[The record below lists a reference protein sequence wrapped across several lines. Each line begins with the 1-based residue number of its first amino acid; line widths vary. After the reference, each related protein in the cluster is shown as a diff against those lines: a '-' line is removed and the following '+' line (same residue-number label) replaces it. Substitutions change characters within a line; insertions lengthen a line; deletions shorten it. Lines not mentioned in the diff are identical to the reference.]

1 MKTIYIT
8 KKINDSDNGSDK
20 INKKLRKI
28 KDKWYDD
35 IIITPIKLV
44 FEEGIKTVNPIIIDN
59 GVLRCLVVEIIYPE
73 SLIELPRVVFENVE
87 KIKIPSNLKRL
98 RHGNVSNCKLND
110 INLHNNLELID
121 CETFFGDKYLNKI
134 CIYPSV
140 KKIGLESFMYT
151 KIKKFIFLSTNVENF
166 SSAFYYTIVDKL
178 YCVNEE
184 LLSIIISCISI
195 TVRELTISL
204 NLVPKLVQELQK
216 RNDKKILPKLIIDC
230 PNDFYH
236 NMLYWEELNTIKRK
250 VLNCEIILSH
260 NYVVENFEEAKDIY
274 KEAPIDIYS
283 KEINDKCNQ
292 ILNSSSDIKL
302 KEKVLNYLID
312 IVKKHNDTILDE
324 ECYSYND
331 FNNISLSINNN
342 YYDNNTFMDKLDD
355 VLNNVN
361 LLNNSILLNND
372 ILLFLDDI
380 EKLITEINIS
390 NTSLNYLDE
399 SLYSDIYRY
408 LYILELTDSN
418 IKEKYKSNLLN
429 IISNYK
435 DIINKNIFDNISDFP
450 NTNILY
456 KNINEFELEFRK
468 YFFGEL
474 SSFYKDYF
482 KSIGIDVPEKV
493 DKAINGIYDSTKDNQ
508 RNIYYKVITDLISEI
523 KELNYTK
530 DKYIIERLDNII
542 NINLNEVEDDKLYNI
557 IKDLSKIK
565 YFLQYKENMLK
576 EKGLFKLVKRK

>member
-1 MKTIYIT
+1 M
-8 KKINDSDNGSDK
+8 
-20 INKKLRKI
+20 
-28 KDKWYDD
+28 
-35 IIITPIKLV
+35 
-44 FEEGIKTVNPIIIDN
+44 
-59 GVLRCLVVEIIYPE
+59 
-73 SLIELPRVVFENVE
+73 
-87 KIKIPSNLKRL
+87 
-98 RHGNVSNCKLND
+98 
-110 INLHNNLELID
+110 
-121 CETFFGDKYLNKI
+121 
-134 CIYPSV
+134 
-140 KKIGLESFMYT
+140 
-151 KIKKFIFLSTNVENF
+151 
-166 SSAFYYTIVDKL
+166 
-178 YCVNEE
+178 
-184 LLSIIISCISI
+184 
-195 TVRELTISL
+195 
-204 NLVPKLVQELQK
+204 
-216 RNDKKILPKLIIDC
+216 PKLIIDC

-292 ILNSSSDIKL
+292 ILNSCFDTKL

-342 YYDNNTFMDKLDD
+342 YYYGNNTFMDKLDN
-355 VLNNVN
+355 VLNTIN

-372 ILLFLDDI
+372 ILLFLNDI
-380 EKLITEINIS
+380 EILITEINIS

-435 DIINKNIFDNISDFP
+435 DIINKNFFDNISDFP

-456 KNINEFELEFRK
+456 KNICEFELEFRK
-468 YFFGEL
+468 YFFEEL